1 MNNLLKKVGLSAR
14 FETEAT
20 MFDDFVLGRILSQAK
35 HIYRVMTHAGE
46 IKAEVSGKFRYN
58 VENVTEFP
66 TVGDFVMLDRADDA
80 TGHAMIHHV
89 LSRKS
94 VFIRKA
100 AGTSHE
106 SQVVA
111 ANVDIVYI
119 CMAANNDFN
128 LRRLERYL
136 GIAWDSG
143 AKPVIILTKADLSP
157 DLATQLVEL
166 EEVAL
171 GVDLLVTSFDDRTAL
186 EAIKDQLSTGQTAV
200 FIGSSGVGKS
210 TLINHLLGQEAL
222 ETGGLRNDDKGR
234 HTTTHRELFALPS
247 GGVVIDTPGMRELG
261 LESANL
267 TQTFTD
273 IDELAHQCKFNDCQ
287 HTTEPKCAVK
297 AAIESGEL
305 SQERYDSYLKLSKEA
320 QYEGL
325 TSREIE
331 YVKLNNIYANIGGM
345 KRARDHFKKKR

>member
-1 MNNLLKKVGLSAR
+1 
-14 FETEAT
+14 
-20 MFDDFVLGRILSQAK
+20 
-35 HIYRVMTHAGE
+35 
-46 IKAEVSGKFRYN
+46 
-58 VENVTEFP
+58 
-66 TVGDFVMLDRADDA
+66 MLDRADDA
-80 TGHAMIHHV
+80 TGHAMIHQV
-89 LSRKS
+89 LTRKS
-94 VFIRKA
+94 AFIRKV

-106 SQVVA
+106 SRVLA
-111 ANVDIVYI
+111 AYVDVVYI

-128 LRRLERYL
+128 LRRLARYL

-143 AKPVIILTKADLSP
+143 VKPVIILTKADLSP
-157 DLATQLVEL
+157 DLATQMVEL

-210 TLINHLLGQEAL
+210 TLINHLLSQEAL

-247 GGVVIDTPGMRELG
+247 GGVVIDIPGMRELG

-273 IDELAHQCKFNDCQ
+273 IDELARQCKFNDCQ
-287 HTTEPKCAVK
+287 HTTDPKCAVK

-331 YVKLNNIYANIGGM
+331 YVKLNNIYVNIGGM
-345 KRARDHFKKKR
+345 KRARVHFKKKQ

>member
-1 MNNLLKKVGLSAR
+1 
-14 FETEAT
+14 
-20 MFDDFVLGRILSQAK
+20 
-35 HIYRVMTHAGE
+35 
-46 IKAEVSGKFRYN
+46 
-58 VENVTEFP
+58 
-66 TVGDFVMLDRADDA
+66 MLDRADDA

-89 LSRKS
+89 LTRKS
-94 VFIRKA
+94 TFIRKA

-128 LRRLERYL
+128 LRRLARYL

-143 AKPVIILTKADLSP
+143 VKPVIILTKADLSP

-200 FIGSSGVGKS
+200 FIGSSGVEKS

-222 ETGGLRNDDKGR
+222 ETGGLRNGDKGR

-247 GGVVIDTPGMRELG
+247 GCVVIDTPGMRELG
-261 LESANL
+261 LESTNL

-320 QYEGL
+320 QYGGL